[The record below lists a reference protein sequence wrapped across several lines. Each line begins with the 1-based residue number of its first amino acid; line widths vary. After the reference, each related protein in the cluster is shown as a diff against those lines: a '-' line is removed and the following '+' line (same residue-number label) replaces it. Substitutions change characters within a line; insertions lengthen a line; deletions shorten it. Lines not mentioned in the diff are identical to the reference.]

1 MDSRHRSWQRLVR
14 HWTELPVAI
23 WNGLDT
29 SSEPPRQPLGS
40 AIRRA
45 LEILILHLGMV
56 TLPFTR
62 LCTQVPSTKKNKPA
76 LRTSLS
82 LLFFFLP
89 SFWLFTSFPWHL
101 FLLRTLSLDI
111 SFSWELFP
119 FTSLSPDMISSHVF
133 LLLFSSFDV
142 DCIFSMSM
150 FYSCHHSW
158 SFPFLSI
165 FSLTFCR
172 PVAVCVPAKNTQALK
187 SWEQDSKTIS
197 KYDEIWM
204 CPKMGLPLF
213 IIHFNKIFHF
223 QHPFGGTPISGKPY
237 I

>member
-1 MDSRHRSWQRLVR
+1 MAAASEALDRTTRGHLEWPRHIFWASTTAPWFSNPSCAGNFDPPFR
-14 HWTELPVAI
+14 
-23 WNGLDT
+23 NGHASIHKALHT
-29 SSEPPRQPLGS
+29 STFNKKEQTCLANIS
-40 AIRRA
+40 I
-45 LEILILHLGMV
+45 
-56 TLPFTR
+56 FT
-62 LCTQVPSTKKNKPA
+62 
-76 LRTSLS
+76 
-82 LLFFFLP
+82 FFFLP

-133 LLLFSSFDV
+133 LLLLLFSSFDV

>member
-1 MDSRHRSWQRLVR
+1 MASIHLLPLHDSPLVQQSVR
-14 HWTELPVAI
+14 GKFWSSMV
-23 WNGLDT
+23 WNGHASIHKALHT
-29 SSEPPRQPLGS
+29 S
-40 AIRRA
+40 
-45 LEILILHLGMV
+45 
-56 TLPFTR
+56 TFN
-62 LCTQVPSTKKNKPA
+62 KNEQTCLANISK
-76 LRTSLS
+76 S

-158 SFPFLSI
+158 SVPFLSI

-172 PVAVCVPAKNTQALK
+172 PVAVRVPAKNTQALK
-187 SWEQDSKTIS
+187 GWEQDSKTIS
-197 KYDEIWM
+197 NYDEIWM
-204 CPKMGLPLF
+204 CPKMGSGYPCSSSILIRFSWFFPFSASLWWYP
-213 IIHFNKIFHF
+213 HFWK
-223 QHPFGGTPISGKPY
+223 TL
-237 I
+237 